1 MPQTQ
6 RVGPKG
12 TATDVRQGLIE
23 AGCEMYAEH
32 GLQGVSLREVA
43 ERAGVNQ
50 AMVRYYFKDK
60 SGFELAMLD
69 SGAQRLLTVI
79 PEDADFET
87 TFRSAVCALNSMPW
101 FPVLVMRTVH
111 IGDSLR
117 EYFLATYVP
126 TLMARLGRHVA
137 GSSEFG
143 FLSVLSL
150 LVMPQITRQMSSEV
164 LGIQFDDEFA
174 ASYAAH
180 VNRLVAP
187 KD

>member
-1 MPQTQ
+1 MPETQ

-12 TATDVRQGLIE
+12 TATDVRQALIE
-23 AGCEMYAEH
+23 AGCQMYAEH

-43 ERAGVNQ
+43 DRAGVNQ

-60 SGFELAMLD
+60 NGFELAMLD
-69 SGAQRLLTVI
+69 SGAQRLIAAL
-79 PEDADFET
+79 PEDADFES
-87 TFRSAVCALNSMPW
+87 TFRAAVSTLNGMPW
-101 FPVLVMRTVH
+101 FPILVMRTVH

-117 EYFLATYVP
+117 EYFMSTYVP
-126 TLMARLGRHVA
+126 TIMARLGRHVA
-137 GSSEFG
+137 GDSKFG

-150 LVMPQITRQMSSEV
+150 LVMPQITRQMVNEI

-174 ASYAAH
+174 ASYATH

-187 KD
+187 KI